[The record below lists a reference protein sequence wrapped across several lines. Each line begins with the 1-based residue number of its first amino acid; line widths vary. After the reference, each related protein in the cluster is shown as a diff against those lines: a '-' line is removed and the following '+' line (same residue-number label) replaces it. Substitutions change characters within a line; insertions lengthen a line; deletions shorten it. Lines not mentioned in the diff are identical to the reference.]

1 MKKRNILM
9 CLEFLDIGG
18 VETAVVTLCKGYI
31 RAGHKVYVAAKNGMY
46 AKELE
51 RIGVEVLYLEHKIRN
66 YFRLD
71 KKQQLI
77 DFCKEKEITEIH
89 IHQYPCIMYWL
100 PVCMELDLP
109 YVAYAHSIVP
119 GAIDWFTKE
128 FPTYRLAL
136 PIFFENAS
144 KIVCIAESTKQ
155 EIEDIYHLGEDK
167 YIIVSNS
174 LNMEDFPAG
183 KIPEQLSTF
192 GIAARFSEEK
202 VSSIKH
208 GIDLFEAY
216 CLISNDK
223 ACKLLIAGD
232 GQEKKNLIKYVS
244 SKKLTDKVEFL
255 GRVSNMPEF
264 YKKIDVFIGV
274 DRCILEAIACK
285 RLSIISSYT
294 DSMNIITKENIEEA
308 SNQNFS
314 GMNLENDNT
323 VLEKLQKIDKKE
335 YKKITEDNYN
345 FINSKYNVD
354 NNLYKYEL
362 TANYTNDYK
371 YIFKTTNKYTKEIYR
386 INSKWPI
393 KLYRNIVNY
402 IRRVLSKIKS
412 IFIK

>member
-31 RAGHKVYVAAKNGMY
+31 RAGHKVFVAAKKGMY

-51 RIGVEVLYLEHKIRN
+51 KIGVEVLDLEHKIRN

-71 KKQQLI
+71 KKKELI
-77 DFCKEKEITEIH
+77 EFCKEKEITEIH

-100 PVCMELDLP
+100 PVCMELDIP

-155 EIEDIYHLGEDK
+155 EIEEIYHLGEDK
-167 YIIVSNS
+167 YIIVPNS
-174 LNMEDFPAG
+174 LNMEDFPSG
-183 KIPEQLSTF
+183 KVPEKLKNF

-202 VSSIKH
+202 VDSIKR
-208 GIDLFEAY
+208 GIDLFNSYSENNP
-216 CLISNDK
+216 S
-223 ACKLLIAGD
+223 CKLLIAGD
-232 GQEKKNLIKYVS
+232 GLEKKRLIKYVE

-255 GRVSNMPEF
+255 GSVSNMPEF
-264 YKKIDVFIGV
+264 YNKIDIFIGV

-285 RLSIISSYT
+285 RLAIISSYT
-294 DSMNIITKENIEEA
+294 GSMNIVTKDNIEEA

-314 GMNLENDNT
+314 GMNLEDNEK
-323 VLEKLQKIDKKE
+323 VLEDLLNIDEKDYKE
-335 YKKITEDNYN
+335 ITEDNYN
-345 FINSKYNVD
+345 FINKKYNVD

-362 TANYTNDYK
+362 NANYTNDYK
-371 YIFKTTNKYTKEIYR
+371 FIFKTTNKYTKEIYQ

-393 KLYRNIVNY
+393 KLYRNIINF
-402 IRRVLSKIKS
+402 IRRILSKIKS